1 MQQDCM
7 VVWLFSGILHVIPEE
22 IYKFVFF
29 TCEVLARKYTLDFSL
44 IVKRLFFHC
53 YMTFN

>member
-7 VVWLFSGILHVIPEE
+7 VVWLFSGILHVIQEE
-22 IYKFVFF
+22 IYKFVFL